1 MKFLK
6 IKSNKK
12 MALDLNKMPFYE
24 KCTQIDKI
32 YTFKPILKLFS
43 GNIQFE
49 ATTKG
54 NLYFTR
60 GGKCSISESLSYS
73 V

>member
-1 MKFLK
+1 
-6 IKSNKK
+6 
-12 MALDLNKMPFYE
+12 MPFYE
-24 KCTQIDKI
+24 QSTQIDKI

-49 ATTKG
+49 ATNG
-54 NLYFTR
+54 NVFFKR
-60 GGKCSISESLSYS
+60 GGKCSISESVSYS